1 MSTVWIDEPGSL
13 RIAGSERPEP
23 EPGEAVVRV
32 GYAGICGSDRE
43 VYAGTRPA
51 PYVRYPV
58 VPGHEWSGTVESV
71 GAGVAAGLVGRKVV
85 GEGFRNCQTCDACR
99 RGDANLCE
107 APYSETGFTEP
118 GAWSD
123 WLRIPARLLHTLP
136 DDADLRSA
144 AGLEP
149 AACVAAACLLADVQ
163 PGERVAVIGG
173 GMLGLLAVQLLRA
186 ASPAELVVVHTRTS
200 RAPLAAACGADEL
213 VTVPDA
219 DRLAGRF
226 DAVLE
231 AAGARGAAYQ
241 AVSLTRR
248 GGRTVLTGIPGGDD
262 KPLVPADLVLAQTTV
277 HTVFG
282 APPRA
287 WTHAVRAFAAGIL
300 NPALLVTHEVTLD
313 EAPEAFRILTEER
326 GKVLKVLLR
335 P

>member
-1 MSTVWIDEPGSL
+1 MSTVWIDKPGEL
-13 RIAGSERPEP
+13 RIAGSQRPEP
-23 EPGEAVVRV
+23 GPGEAVVRV
-32 GYAGICGSDRE
+32 EYAGICGSDRE
-43 VYAGTRPA
+43 VYAGTRPT

-58 VPGHEWSGTVESV
+58 VPGHEWSGTVAAV
-71 GAGVAAGLVGRKVV
+71 GDGTDAALVGRKVV

-99 RGDANLCE
+99 RGDANLCQ

-149 AACVAAACLLADVQ
+149 AACVAAACLLADVR

-173 GMLGLLAVQLLRA
+173 GMLGLLAIQLLRA
-186 ASPAELVVVHTRTS
+186 GSPAELVVVHTCTS

-213 VTVPDA
+213 VTVSDA

-231 AAGARGAAYQ
+231 AAGAPGAAHQ
-241 AVSLTRR
+241 AVALTRR
-248 GGRTVLTGIPGGDD
+248 GGRTVLTGIPAAGG
-262 KPLVPADLVLAQTTV
+262 KPLVPADLVLAQATI

-287 WTHAVRAFAAGIL
+287 WTHAVRAFAAGVL
-300 NPALLVTHEVTLD
+300 NPGLLVTHEVTLD
-313 EAPEAFRILTEER
+313 DAAEAFRILAEER
-326 GKVLKVLLR
+326 GKVLKVLLH